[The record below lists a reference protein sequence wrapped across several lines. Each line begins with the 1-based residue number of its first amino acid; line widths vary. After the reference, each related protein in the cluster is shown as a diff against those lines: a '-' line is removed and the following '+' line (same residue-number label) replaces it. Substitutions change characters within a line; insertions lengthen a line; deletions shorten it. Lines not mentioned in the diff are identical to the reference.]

1 MIYENKDRYL
11 LVKQTLVMLE
21 MARLNAVISINGVS
35 TDVSKLEGTII
46 NALADIERNFTLP
59 REMIEDS
66 PIYLD
71 LSYEAV
77 LVNGMNEPVKVGDD
91 RRRHIPNTPDE
102 MHDVIFKYPSFEN
115 YVAKYNEN
123 LKNQSFFDK
132 SRKFAG
138 DLITASSSSIQ
149 TIRKWAEGRGDQEM
163 KLGQILLLVNMVETI
178 EWLFDFT
185 NATSRRQILNV
196 DNDPTNGC

>member
-1 MIYENKDRYL
+1 MSYENKDRYL

-21 MARLNAVISINGVS
+21 MARLNAVISINGTS
-35 TDVSKLEGTII
+35 TDVSKLEGSII
-46 NALADIERNFTLP
+46 TTLAAIEENFTLP
-59 REMIEDS
+59 REMLEDS

-91 RRRHIPNTPDE
+91 RRRHIPSTPDE
-102 MHDVIFKYPSFEN
+102 MHDVIFKYPVFEN
-115 YVAKYNEN
+115 YVAKYNDN

-138 DLITASSSSIQ
+138 ELITASSSSIQ

-178 EWLFDFT
+178 EWLFEFT

-196 DNDPTNGC
+196 DNDPTTGC